1 MKLYLADISGFS
13 QLEGLELLY
22 DERRRRLEKYNIM
35 EDKQRCLVAGLLLR
49 YALGDSANRLH
60 YGDRGKPF
68 LPDGPCFSL
77 SHSGNY
83 VVLALAE
90 YDIGVDI
97 EKLGEYKEKLAR
109 RCCTEDEIVWLSLRE
124 ISAFYRLWTG
134 KEAVMKATGF
144 GLSMDPGSFS
154 LSPAEDGVYEV
165 SGRSWYLC
173 WPELFDGYSCCIA
186 SSKKEDIEVVYM
198 SEKEL
203 ISEV

>member
-1 MKLYLADISGFS
+1 MKLFLADISGFS

-49 YALGDSANRLH
+49 YALGDSVHRLR
-60 YGDRGKPF
+60 YGDRGKPY

-90 YDIGVDI
+90 HDVGVDI

-109 RCCTEDEIVWLSLRE
+109 RCCTEDEFLWLQGRDR
-124 ISAFYRLWTG
+124 ADFYNLWTG
-134 KEAVMKATGF
+134 KEAVMKATGLGF
-144 GLSMDPGSFS
+144 ALPAHSFS
-154 LSPAEDGVYEV
+154 VLPLRNGPHTVNDIC
-165 SGRSWYLC
+165 WYLGWHTLEGYALC
-173 WPELFDGYSCCIA
+173 TACRKDEDCELVFLAKD
-186 SSKKEDIEVVYM
+186 M
-198 SEKEL
+198 L
-203 ISEV
+203 I